1 MSFPVSAIVLDEAGD
16 IAVRQVVLP
25 EAGPGEVR
33 VRLAAAGVCHS
44 DLSFVNG
51 TLMSPRPIVLGHE
64 GAGVV
69 EAVGEGVSKVKP
81 GDRVLLNW
89 TPACRD
95 CWYCTHGESHLCPNS
110 TKRAIKPYAEL
121 DDGTPVFQ
129 AISTGAF
136 AEQTV
141 VDEAGVVPLPE
152 GLPLEHAAVIGC
164 AVLTGVGAVLNT
176 AGVEKGQSVAV
187 VGLGGV
193 GLSVVQG
200 ARIAGANPIIGVD
213 ASPAKEE
220 FARAAGVT
228 DFLAPG
234 DDTIAAVQG
243 LTGGLGVDHSFEVV
257 GTAATIKLAWSLARR
272 GGNMT
277 IVGVGGREEE
287 ISFTP
292 LELWHFTRT
301 IRPSFYGSSDPER
314 DVPKIADMIRG
325 GQFDLDSLITNEI
338 GLTDVPAAFEQM
350 QAGQG
355 VRSLIVF

>member
-1 MSFPVSAIVLDEAGD
+1 MSIPVSAVVLDEAGE
-16 IAVRQVVLP
+16 IGVREVVLP

-64 GAGVV
+64 GAGIV
-69 EAVGEGVSKVKP
+69 EAVGDGVDHVKP

-95 CWYCTHGESHLCPNS
+95 CWYCNNGESYLCPNS
-110 TKRAIKPYAEL
+110 TQRATSPYAEL

-141 VDEAGVVPLPE
+141 VGAAGVVPLPD

-176 AGVEKGQSVAV
+176 ADVQAGQSVAV

-200 ARIAGANPIIGVD
+200 ARIAGATTIIGVD
-213 ASPAKEE
+213 ASDAKES
-220 FARAAGVT
+220 FAREAGAT
-228 DFLAPG
+228 EFLIAG
-234 DDTIAAVQG
+234 DDTVAKIQE

-272 GGNMT
+272 GGNVT
-277 IVGVGGREEE
+277 IVGVGGREEQ
-287 ISFTP
+287 ISFSP

-301 IRPSFYGSSDPER
+301 IRPSYYGSSDPVR
-314 DVPKIADMIRG
+314 DVPRIADLIRNG
-325 GQFDLDSLITNEI
+325 EFNLDSLISDEI
-338 GLTDVPAAFEQM
+338 GLGDVPAAFERM
-350 QAGQG
+350 RAGQG
-355 VRSLIVF
+355 ARSLIVF

>member
-213 ASPAKEE
+213 SSPAKEE

-257 GTAATIKLAWSLARR
+257 GTAVTIKL
-272 GGNMT
+272 
-277 IVGVGGREEE
+277 
-287 ISFTP
+287 
-292 LELWHFTRT
+292 
-301 IRPSFYGSSDPER
+301 
-314 DVPKIADMIRG
+314 
-325 GQFDLDSLITNEI
+325 
-338 GLTDVPAAFEQM
+338 
-350 QAGQG
+350 
-355 VRSLIVF
+355 